1 MSAKV
6 PGPVYGRLAG
16 LAKRHGV
23 DLARLLEEWA
33 ERAAIREYLGEIPRA
48 EAERLAVVDACE
60 ALGIQ
65 ESP

>member
-6 PGPVYGRLAG
+6 PGPIYGRLAG
-16 LAKRHGV
+16 LAKRHGMKL
-23 DLARLLEEWA
+23 DLLLEEWT

-65 ESP
+65 ENP

>member
-6 PGPVYGRLAG
+6 SGPIYGRLAG

-23 DLARLLEEWA
+23 NLDLLLEEWA

-60 ALGIQ
+60 ALGLQ
-65 ESP
+65 ETL

>member
-23 DLARLLEEWA
+23 DLSRLLEEWA

-48 EAERLAVVDACE
+48 EAERLAVVDACA